1 MLVLDR
7 LYSLAI
13 FIILLPLS
21 SAFHYSLYKSGP
33 SSHYNHG
40 KPTSRYK
47 NYCSYV
53 VEKMVSFTM
62 QDGVAPHVKAE
73 YNRCPWH
80 MKCPP
85 LKYHLY
91 YKPTYKV
98 AHKTMTELEWRCCP
112 GYSGMKCDT
121 GPYAQL
127 LPMQKGP
134 LQKSPMPM
142 QKGPV
147 PMQKGP
153 MPMQKSPLQK
163 GPMPMQKGPMPM
175 QKGPLQKGPMPMQK
189 GPMPMQKGPLQKGPM
204 PMQKGPMPMQKGPMP
219 MQKGPIPMQKGPIPM
234 YEIPRIPV
242 QRPWH
247 LEPQTNT
254 NGENWGYHNGPQ
266 SEMTQSHFHQGDPV
280 ASFQLFPNHG
290 YPEDIPEDHNPLPD
304 QHDPVIDHHDATL
317 DHEPPAHQDTVTDGY
332 DSDPEHHEAL
342 SVNVE
347 TDLIHEDQT
356 SSVASSANHDNE
368 PYTEVT
374 ERLDRMEEDVQRLSR
389 GLETLRGT
397 VTSMEDGLRAS
408 LREDANRMI
417 SALLSASPGA
427 AAHVATHDSAVGFG
441 VLPGGPPHTE
451 VLDGVQFSSLS
462 ELAGK
467 VAELHN
473 ELQAKSAELVELRD
487 TVLGHDGTLRQLTN
501 QSKGIPKG
509 PDRQKAVKMLLE
521 TKMNGTQAALLGNFV
536 RRLESAERRCA
547 ERIGEVHSNC
557 QKEQMDGQGHLQE
570 ALEQSTTDL
579 RKDLLDLQAQLHAF
593 GLDESCCNRMPHLLE
608 RVVLLEKSVSG
619 LNESQIH
626 LQAELGGHRDHVE
639 GMIEGRLAYV
649 EDKLNI
655 SSTEK
660 GKQSVSA
667 LQDFMGV
674 EARFE
679 DKLKALEDRLFRAVG
694 EIGNGSTPMLLEGQ
708 VIPSVEADVESS
720 WRRMEVDVD
729 RVQKQIRSLE
739 VLCTSSCSSAR
750 MLRRDDDQLQASEGK
765 EREEKQTEKLDYL
778 NATLELLLRRLAE
791 REDEEGGV
799 LGAVT
804 LLKLKVN
811 TVNQTLW
818 GLQNT
823 LGAIEQEV
831 GWANTTW
838 QQREQR
844 LAQQVKGVVQL
855 VARQAS
861 MLGAGDRR
869 LSRVKGELQE
879 LRKRL
884 AGELHGCRTAALGVQ
899 KEVTE
904 VGGRVARVEGQCEGM
919 AQLAEDLER
928 IRGELDRHS
937 SEYLSQVN
945 GTLVSHSLQLT
956 ELRDSLKNCTSSEM
970 TKDAGDWQPVS
981 TQHDIEVAPEPRGDQ
996 FTAPVHPKFRK

>member
-1 MLVLDR
+1 MFAILVAVLSCHCQKNFSVYFCKGFIVCCNECASFYECDR
-7 LYSLAI
+7 
-13 FIILLPLS
+13 
-21 SAFHYSLYKSGP
+21 
-33 SSHYNHG
+33 
-40 KPTSRYK
+40 

-142 QKGPV
+142 QKGP
-147 PMQKGP
+147 
-153 MPMQKSPLQK
+153 
-163 GPMPMQKGPMPM
+163 
-175 QKGPLQKGPMPMQK
+175 
-189 GPMPMQKGPLQKGPM
+189 
-204 PMQKGPMPMQKGPMP
+204 
-219 MQKGPIPMQKGPIPM
+219 
-234 YEIPRIPV
+234 
-242 QRPWH
+242 
-247 LEPQTNT
+247 
-254 NGENWGYHNGPQ
+254 
-266 SEMTQSHFHQGDPV
+266 
-280 ASFQLFPNHG
+280 
-290 YPEDIPEDHNPLPD
+290 
-304 QHDPVIDHHDATL
+304 
-317 DHEPPAHQDTVTDGY
+317 
-332 DSDPEHHEAL
+332 
-342 SVNVE
+342 
-347 TDLIHEDQT
+347 
-356 SSVASSANHDNE
+356 
-368 PYTEVT
+368 VT

-694 EIGNGSTPMLLEGQ
+694 EIGNGSTPML
-708 VIPSVEADVESS
+708 
-720 WRRMEVDVD
+720 
-729 RVQKQIRSLE
+729 VQKQIRSLE

-956 ELRDSLKNCTSSEM
+956 ELRDSLKNCTME
-970 TKDAGDWQPVS
+970 A
-981 TQHDIEVAPEPRGDQ
+981 APGHTSRSL
-996 FTAPVHPKFRK
+996 